1 MRKAIV
7 VLALLAVGV
16 VAMAGCTCQQS
27 VPKSR
32 FAIILQA
39 GKKGSD
45 GTARALHAL
54 LYATELR
61 DKGYEV
67 VLIFDGAG
75 TQWAEE
81 FSKPDSDSKLLP
93 HYKAFAGTG
102 VEQIIC
108 DYCAGAFG
116 VKENLQERQG
126 PLVSEYK
133 GHPSI
138 AKWVD
143 QGYQLVVL

>member
-1 MRKAIV
+1 MKKMIAV
-7 VLALLAVGV
+7 VALLAVGAV
-16 VAMAGCTCQQS
+16 TIAGCAGQPRVQKNS
-27 VPKSR
+27 

-39 GKKGSD
+39 GKDSKD

-61 DKGYEV
+61 DKGYKV

-81 FSKPDSDSKLLP
+81 FSNPDSDSKILP
-93 HYKAFAGTG
+93 HYKAFAKTG
-102 VEQIIC
+102 IEEIVC
-108 DYCAGAFG
+108 DYCAGAYR
-116 VKENLQERQG
+116 VKEKLQEREE
-126 PLVSEYK
+126 PLESGYK

-143 QGYQLVVL
+143 QGYQLIVL